1 MNLEKGRWQHVSLLQ
16 NLCKL
21 VRSLI
26 GITDLPQQNS
36 SDSCDRFGTSFS
48 TRAESIYAGVCGY
61 LNEQS
66 LRCNAASM
74 HMPPTALATVQAD
87 GHDSLLCSIKL
98 AQPILISI
106 QYLTTKS
113 ADEKEERPCIHKAE
127 RA

>member
-1 MNLEKGRWQHVSLLQ
+1 MHRDPNRSCNSYFKHFHPKHRLMAFVHPAVLTLQ
-16 NLCKL
+16 VWDL
-21 VRSLI
+21 V
-26 GITDLPQQNS
+26 
-36 SDSCDRFGTSFS
+36 S

-87 GHDSLLCSIKL
+87 GQDSLLCSIKL
-98 AQPILISI
+98 AHPILIYI